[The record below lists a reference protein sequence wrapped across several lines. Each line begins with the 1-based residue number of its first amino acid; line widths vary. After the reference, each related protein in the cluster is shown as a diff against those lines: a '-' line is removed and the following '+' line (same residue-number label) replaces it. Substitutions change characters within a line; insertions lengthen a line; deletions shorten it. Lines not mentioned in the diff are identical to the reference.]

1 MGVVALPFA
10 RIRHGT
16 STYDRTIG
24 RACRAH
30 SSTCNTHKVTPPT
43 HWVTRVTLHSLRDCD
58 NDWAGRE
65 PNRHITEKLLATNH
79 FPLAF
84 RFKMTVGALS

>member
-1 MGVVALPFA
+1 MV
-10 RIRHGT
+10 
-16 STYDRTIG
+16 
-24 RACRAH
+24 
-30 SSTCNTHKVTPPT
+30 T

-65 PNRHITEKLLATNH
+65 PSRYITEKLFAIKSF
-79 FPLAF
+79 FPPF

>member
-1 MGVVALPFA
+1 MKEGSIFNLCMVVAVFRRMP
-10 RIRHGT
+10 GVKP
-16 STYDRTIG
+16 S
-24 RACRAH
+24 
-30 SSTCNTHKVTPPT
+30 V

-65 PNRHITEKLLATNH
+65 PSRYIKEKLFAIKSF
-79 FPLAF
+79 FPPF